1 MQPKRCID
9 WGDHVPAM
17 KNFCLNCNTL
27 SVHSFTLKVF
37 VLIFS
42 MLSLLLPYQ
51 HHTHTDAISAFLP
64 RLLMSHRLTVPVTPT
79 ICKDLLINCR
89 TKHWHPTFTGIYNT
103 HLSRS
108 WLSTTRYFFLFI
120 FRLLDCSVL
129 SSHGTVS
136 SSRIISQPLLT
147 TIEIS

>member
-9 WGDHVPAM
+9 WGDQVPAM

-89 TKHWHPTFTGIYNT
+89 TKHRHPTFTGIYNICPAADC
-103 HLSRS
+103 LQPD
-108 WLSTTRYFFLFI
+108 I
-120 FRLLDCSVL
+120 FSC
-129 SSHGTVS
+129 S
-136 SSRIISQPLLT
+136 SSAYWIVQFYPPT
-147 TIEIS
+147 VP

>member
-9 WGDHVPAM
+9 WGDQVPAM

-64 RLLMSHRLTVPVTPT
+64 RLLANEPPSHSTCYANNLQGYPHKLPYKTLTSNFHWDIPYASVPQLTV
-79 ICKDLLINCR
+79 
-89 TKHWHPTFTGIYNT
+89 YNQI
-103 HLSRS
+103 
-108 WLSTTRYFFLFI
+108 FFLVHLPLIGLF
-120 FRLLDCSVL
+120 
-129 SSHGTVS
+129 SSILP
-136 SSRIISQPLLT
+136 RYR
-147 TIEIS
+147 EF